1 MRRVAFV
8 LALFLLVPVLSACG
22 EKGAV
27 HSWRQKLV
35 LDVETPTGPKSG
47 GSVVAVDVAWYSGWE
62 MAMSN
67 GTGVA
72 SYSKGEASFVEIA
85 PGKYLFALSVY
96 EPMQRT
102 LHAFVDAPEELR
114 KEDGPKTITARL
126 QSLRETR
133 LVAPEDYPVLVT
145 FDDIARPETVRRIDP
160 DDLDAT
166 FGLCPDGSGLKD
178 AEAPWRAMKLRWRDW
193 ARRQVSGM
201 SLEAYNEKDRGNGW
215 APGWIEGFDR
225 KVTPRDKSKD
235 CRSLKSITI
244 EITDEKVTGGEVEK
258 VLRWMRLTNDEW
270 QKLARDGLEPMQL
283 ELEGGRFRSLP
294 RDYYVKGR

>member
-114 KEDGPKTITARL
+114 KEDGPRTITARL

-133 LVAPEDYPVLVT
+133 LVAREDYPVLVT
-145 FDDIARPETVRRIDP
+145 FADVNDP
-160 DDLDAT
+160 KSVQLVDPANLATT
-166 FGLCPDGSGLKD
+166 FGPGVALK
-178 AEAPWRAMKLRWRDW
+178 
-193 ARRQVSGM
+193 Q
-201 SLEAYNEKDRGNGW
+201 
-215 APGWIEGFDR
+215 
-225 KVTPRDKSKD
+225 
-235 CRSLKSITI
+235 ITL
-244 EITDEKVTGGEVEK
+244 EITNEKVTEGEVEE
-258 VLRWMRLTNDEW
+258 VLRWLGDIPERTL
-270 QKLARDGLEPMQL
+270 
-283 ELEGGRFRSLP
+283 GRSKDIYKPIFAATIKHG
-294 RDYYVKGR
+294 DFIQIGVQ